1 MSGSPGPPPRDR
13 ALAVPL
19 LVALAA
25 LAFLVV
31 WLWVREP
38 GDHFPGNVAAISIV
52 IGATVACHRVSRLAA
67 PGPIREFW
75 RLWAGSAAALLISCF
90 SATVAAVRGDAA
102 MPPYEAAS
110 NVLSLVLAMVAFRHV
125 PITSRTRLDWARL
138 LLDGAAV
145 LVAGSVFF
153 SYVVLHTLPRGTDLA
168 TRAGAGIV
176 GIFCLL
182 GLVIFGRAAVSPEGR
197 VDPVSLGI
205 LALEPVVGLVTVWT
219 FLAGSE
225 TSVVVVGYLGYPLVG
240 LGMTAAAY
248 RQGRVLGAEP
258 RHLRWSADP
267 LQFLAVAVT
276 AVMVIMVSAR
286 DLDLRGRAVIV
297 GAVLIAAIIVARQLL
312 SLRENTLALRG
323 IRRQQAELERLAL
336 TDNLTGLANRS
347 GFNLAL
353 SERLE
358 AGSPATALFID
369 IDDFKMVNDTLGP
382 AAADQL
388 LYQVAQRLRE
398 GGRGAALDSA
408 ASASSSGSAVAG
420 SPAGVAGSPAAVA
433 GSPAAVAGS
442 PAAVAGSPAAVAGSP
457 AAGELVAR
465 LGGDEFAIMLPSGEP
480 VAAEAAAARFQAIIG
495 RPVHAGEQQLL
506 LHASVGIA
514 IAEAGETADEVLR
527 NADIAL
533 YAAKESGKAS
543 WVRFEPRMRHDM
555 AAHARVAG
563 ELHDAILGGQLRL
576 LYQPVYDL
584 VTARMHGCE
593 ALVRWQHPERGFVS
607 PGDFIPVAERSGL
620 IVPLGAWVLRE
631 ACTQLASWQAAL
643 GPDAVEAINVNVA
656 VRQLRES
663 GFVDEVA
670 AVLSDTGLQP
680 RNLILEVTESSVVD
694 GPQVE
699 ETLRALHE
707 MGVRLALDD
716 FGTGQS
722 SLSLLRAFP
731 VDVLKLDKSFVDG
744 IADGTDRGRLAVAA
758 AVAQLV
764 EYLQLKAVAEGIESL
779 AQLERLRD
787 MGYRYGQ
794 GYYMAK
800 PLPADECGAR
810 MAAAREPAFPH

>member
-1 MSGSPGPPPRDR
+1 VTRAGESATMSGSPGPPPRDR

-19 LVALAA
+19 LLALTS

-38 GDHFPGNVAAISIV
+38 DDRYPGNIAAIVIV
-52 IGATVACHRVSRLAA
+52 IGATVACHRVSRLAE

-75 RLWAGSAAALLISCF
+75 RLWAGSAAALLISCL
-90 SATVAAVRGDAA
+90 SATVAAVRGDAG
-102 MPPYEAAS
+102 MPPYEAAA
-110 NVLSLVLAMVAFRHV
+110 NVFSLVLAMIAFRHV

-145 LVAGSVFF
+145 IVAGSVFF
-153 SYVVLHTLPRGTDLA
+153 SYVVLHAVPRGTDLA
-168 TRAGAGIV
+168 TRAGAGVV

-182 GLVIFGRAAVSPEGR
+182 GLVIFARAAVSPEGR

-205 LALEPVVGLVTVWT
+205 LALEPVVGLATVWA
-219 FLAGSE
+219 FLAGGD
-225 TSVVVVGYLGYPLVG
+225 TSVVVMGYLGYPLVG

-297 GAVLIAAIIVARQLL
+297 GAVLIAAIVVTRQLL
-312 SLRENTLALRG
+312 SLRENTMALRG

-353 SERLE
+353 SERLDGG
-358 AGSPATALFID
+358 APATALFID

-388 LYQVAQRLRE
+388 LHQVAQRLDE
-398 GGRGAALDSA
+398 GCRGA
-408 ASASSSGSAVAG
+408 SAVAG
-420 SPAGVAGSPAAVA
+420 SPV
-433 GSPAAVAGS
+433 
-442 PAAVAGSPAAVAGSP
+442 
-457 AAGELVAR
+457 AGELVAR
-465 LGGDEFAIMLPSGEP
+465 LGGDEFAVMLPSGEP
-480 VAAEAAAARFQAIIG
+480 ADAEAAAARFQAIIG

-555 AAHARVAG
+555 AAHARLAG

-607 PGDFIPVAERSGL
+607 PADFIPVAERSGL
-620 IVPLGAWVLRE
+620 IVQLGAWVLRE
-631 ACTQLASWQAAL
+631 ACTQLASWQATL
-643 GPDAVEAINVNVA
+643 GSDAVEAVNVNVA
-656 VRQLRES
+656 VRQLREA

-670 AVLSDTGLQP
+670 AVLSETGLQP

-699 ETLRALHE
+699 ETLTALHE

-794 GYYMAK
+794 GYFMAR
-800 PLPADECGAR
+800 PLPPDECGAR
-810 MAAAREPAFPH
+810 MAAALEPAFPH